1 VKAVPDFSEEWT
13 PMTFTATGEPAASVE
28 LAPVADDFSAFI
40 IAGAVSS
47 DASKFERETEGR
59 TPAQG
64 IQDGIDAE
72 RLGFRRV
79 FLSERWD
86 LKEAD
91 VILAGIG
98 ALTTRLELA
107 TGIIVPTTRHPWMPA
122 ALGATM
128 HACFGPRFVLG
139 LGRGDAGAFRG
150 MGIPMTTTKAM
161 VESAQITRRL
171 WGGESVSYTGQ
182 LGSFGAL
189 AFAETYQG
197 PQPPIWIA
205 GFCHERGAAAAAEAF
220 DGVILPPMLTP
231 DAVAAAVQRIRTA
244 CERIDRDPAEVRIV
258 APVVTAPDMDEVET
272 ISISAGRLVTYLQ
285 YPLYGDVLAGA
296 NNWDLETVNRMRNHE
311 QFQGLARA
319 ADLTFH
325 RHQMMGPASVIP
337 WSWITDCSAVG
348 TVAECVAS
356 LQRFLDA
363 GADEVTTYG
372 STPRQNAALIEAW
385 RDRPQAATPGR
396 QRLGAS
402 AS

>member
-1 VKAVPDFSEEWT
+1 
-13 PMTFTATGEPAASVE
+13 MTVTATKGPAASVE
-28 LAPVADDFSAFI
+28 LPPVTDDFSAFI

-64 IQDGIDAE
+64 IQDGVDAE
-72 RLGFRRV
+72 QIGFRRV

-128 HACFGPRFVLG
+128 HSCFGPRFVLG
-139 LGRGDAGAFRG
+139 LGRGDVGAFRG

-161 VESAQITRRL
+161 VESAKITRRL
-171 WGGESVSYTGQ
+171 WAGESVSYTGQ
-182 LGSFGAL
+182 LGSFTAL
-189 AFAETYQG
+189 AFAETYHG

-231 DAVAAAVQRIRTA
+231 DAVAAAVLRIRTA
-244 CERIDRDPAEVRIV
+244 CERIGRDPAEIRVV

-272 ISISAGRLVTYLQ
+272 ASISAGRLVTYLQ
-285 YPLYGDVLAGA
+285 YPLYGDVLATA

-311 QFQGLARA
+311 QFQNLNRA

-325 RHQMMGPASVIP
+325 RHEMLGPASVIP

-348 TVAECVAS
+348 TVSECVTS
-356 LQRFLDA
+356 LQRFIDA

-372 STPRQNAALIEAW
+372 STPRQNAALLAAW
-385 RDRPQAATPGR
+385 RDRPQAAKPVKQSPGA
-396 QRLGAS
+396 QAL
-402 AS
+402 

>member
-1 VKAVPDFSEEWT
+1 
-13 PMTFTATGEPAASVE
+13 MTVTADKGHLASAE
-28 LAPVADDFSAFI
+28 LPPVTDDFSAFI

-64 IQDGIDAE
+64 IQDGVEAE
-72 RLGFRRV
+72 RIGFRRV
-79 FLSERWD
+79 FISERWD

-98 ALTTRLELA
+98 ALTTRLELV

-128 HACFGPRFVLG
+128 HSCFGPRFVLG

-161 VESAQITRRL
+161 VESAKITRRL
-171 WGGESVSYTGQ
+171 WAGESVSYTGQ
-182 LGSFGAL
+182 LGSFTAL
-189 AFAETYQG
+189 AFAETYHG

-231 DAVAAAVQRIRTA
+231 DAVADAVQRIRTA
-244 CERIDRDPAEVRIV
+244 CERIGRDPAEIRIV
-258 APVVTAPDMDEVET
+258 APVVTAPDMDEIET
-272 ISISAGRLVTYLQ
+272 KSISAGRLVTYLQ
-285 YPLYGDVLAGA
+285 YPLYGDVLATA
-296 NNWDLETVNRMRNHE
+296 NHWDLETVNRMRNHE
-311 QFQGLARA
+311 QFQNLNRA

-325 RHQMMGPASVIP
+325 RHEMLGPASVLP

-348 TVAECVAS
+348 TVSECVTS
-356 LQRFLDA
+356 LQRFIDA

-372 STPRQNAALIEAW
+372 STPRQNAALLAAW
-385 RDRPQAATPGR
+385 RERPQATTSVAAGSR
-396 QRLGAS
+396 ADAS
-402 AS
+402 

>member
-1 VKAVPDFSEEWT
+1 
-13 PMTFTATGEPAASVE
+13 MTVTADKGHLASAE
-28 LAPVADDFSAFI
+28 LPPVTDDFSAFI

-64 IQDGIDAE
+64 IQDGVEAE
-72 RLGFRRV
+72 RIGFRRV
-79 FLSERWD
+79 FISERWD

-98 ALTTRLELA
+98 ALTTRLELV

-128 HACFGPRFVLG
+128 HSCFGPRFVLG

-161 VESAQITRRL
+161 VESAKITRRL
-171 WGGESVSYTGQ
+171 WAGESVSYTGQ
-182 LGSFGAL
+182 LGSFTAL
-189 AFAETYQG
+189 AFAETYHG

-231 DAVAAAVQRIRTA
+231 DAVADAVQRIRTA
-244 CERIDRDPAEVRIV
+244 CERIGRDPAEIRIV
-258 APVVTAPDMDEVET
+258 APVVTAPDMDEIET
-272 ISISAGRLVTYLQ
+272 KSISAGRLVTYLQ
-285 YPLYGDVLAGA
+285 YPLYGDVLATA
-296 NNWDLETVNRMRNHE
+296 NHWDLETVNRMRNHE
-311 QFQGLARA
+311 QFHNLNRA

-325 RHQMMGPASVIP
+325 RHEMLGPASVLP

-348 TVAECVAS
+348 TVSECVTS
-356 LQRFLDA
+356 LQRFIDA

-372 STPRQNAALIEAW
+372 STPRQNAALLAAW
-385 RDRPQAATPGR
+385 RERPQATTSVA
-396 QRLGAS
+396 AS
-402 AS
+402 SRADAS